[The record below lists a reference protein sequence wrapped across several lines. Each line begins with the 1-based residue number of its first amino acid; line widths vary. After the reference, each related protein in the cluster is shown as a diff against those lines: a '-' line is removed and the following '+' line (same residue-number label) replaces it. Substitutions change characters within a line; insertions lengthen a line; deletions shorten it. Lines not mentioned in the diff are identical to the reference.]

1 MLILRGIISTLPSFI
16 HAMKENSMQTSGA
29 AIPNLSG
36 GTGVVYSQAPVGSI
50 VAFAGDVTKNVIESS
65 GWMLC
70 DGRMLNAAQYPL
82 LFAVIGYRYG
92 GSDGQFRI
100 PRLDTTT
107 LSVISDLPEASA
119 PGTRPANAV
128 ISQLIRFV

>member
-1 MLILRGIISTLPSFI
+1 LTRHYLNAAFVYTCNEREQYANIWRSDTQSFR
-16 HAMKENSMQTSGA
+16 
-29 AIPNLSG
+29 